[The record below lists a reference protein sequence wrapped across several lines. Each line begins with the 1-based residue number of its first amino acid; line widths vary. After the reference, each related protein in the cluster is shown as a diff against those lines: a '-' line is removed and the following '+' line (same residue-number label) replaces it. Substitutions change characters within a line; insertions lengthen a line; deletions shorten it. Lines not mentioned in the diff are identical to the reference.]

1 MRPNDSDFKAPADHE
16 LIVVLTTVSDIEKA
30 KLLAHQIIDQQMAAC
45 CNIVPGISSIYRWQG
60 ELCDEQECLL
70 VMKTIKNRY
79 LDLDEFVREHHPYEV
94 PELLALP
101 VSTCFEEY
109 LSWVVNQT
117 T

>member
-1 MRPNDSDFKAPADHE
+1 MRPNESDLKPSTDHE
-16 LIVVLTTVSDIEKA
+16 LLVVLTTVAGIDKA
-30 KLLAHQIIDQQMAAC
+30 KLLAHQIIDQRLAAC

-79 LDLDEFVREHHPYEV
+79 LELDEYVREHHPYDI
-94 PELLALP
+94 PELLAMP

-109 LSWVVNQT
+109 LSWVVKQT
-117 T
+117 S